1 MIKRLCCISLC
12 VLAIATFTGCNSKQ
26 GNKESTTSTEIS
38 TSVDGEETDTDDLKK
53 LEEELATA
61 TDLEDD
67 KEPKKDQGSLK
78 GYVKYY
84 ANECFGKHAKVKED
98 GNTYKVTVSYDKDE
112 YLDGSVGLFTHAF
125 YASVF
130 YNMPEKYKDFT
141 VTLNIKCDGK
151 SVGKSTFK
159 SEYAESDAL
168 STATDEDSYA
178 ILLRDSGLYRI
189 K

>member
-12 VLAIATFTGCNSKQ
+12 ILTVATFTGCSG
-26 GNKESTTSTEIS
+26 GNKGSVSTTSSEAS
-38 TSVDGEETDTDDLKK
+38 TSDESTETVTNDLEK

-61 TDLEDD
+61 TDLEDTN
-67 KEPKKDQGSLK
+67 KPKDDQGSLK

-84 ANECFGKHAKVKED
+84 AKECFGKHAKVKED
-98 GNTYKVTVSYDKDE
+98 GNTYKVTVSYEKDE
-112 YLDGSVGLFTHAF
+112 YLDGSASLFTHAF

-130 YNMPEKYKDFT
+130 YNMPDKYKDFT

-159 SEYAESDAL
+159 SEYTKSDAL
-168 STATDEDSYA
+168 STASDEDSYA
-178 ILLRDSGLYRI
+178 ILLRDSGLYHV